1 MSSNNAKMMEINL
14 MQRQYKVSCPAG
26 QEVALQQAAD
36 RLNGKLEQIRTATK
50 LTHPEQ
56 IAVMAALNLCH
67 ESHQQALQQQQRIAE
82 LEDKLTLLQET
93 LEQVTAEQRP
103 SR

>member
-1 MSSNNAKMMEINL
+1 MS
-14 MQRQYKVSCPAG
+14 QRTIDIKLIDRLYTVNCPAG

-36 RLNGKLEQIRTATK
+36 KLNGKLEQIRGGTR

-67 ESHQQALQQQQRIAE
+67 ESAQTAQAQQERISE
-82 LEDKLTLLQET
+82 LEDKIKLLQET
-93 LEQVTAEQRP
+93 LEQVMSEQRP
-103 SR
+103 RR